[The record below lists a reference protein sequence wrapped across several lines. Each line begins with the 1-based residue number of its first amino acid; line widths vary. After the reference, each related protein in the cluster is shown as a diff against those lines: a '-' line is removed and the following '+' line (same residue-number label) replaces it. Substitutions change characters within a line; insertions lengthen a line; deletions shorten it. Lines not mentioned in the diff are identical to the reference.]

1 MTLTLTNMLRAI
13 PLVAVALAP
22 EIANASNVSCGEPYY
37 DPCDALSG
45 WVDISMVSTGK
56 IPIDGVLVLQAP
68 FRGPWDQAVPDRATV
83 TVTADAV
90 PFPGTL
96 ELTPLPGTMIWR
108 PAAPWNPD
116 ALHDFAADIANPGA
130 PAQCAAEMR

>member
-56 IPIDGVLVLQAP
+56 IPIDGVLVLQGAVQGTP
-68 FRGPWDQAVPDRATV
+68 PGPDSVVLSVTTGDVPLAGTIELKS
-83 TVTADAV
+83 ADGTWQLAQ
-90 PFPGTL
+90 PSSWNRPLPRRTRSSSTSRRPGTARSR
-96 ELTPLPGTMIWR
+96 T
-108 PAAPWNPD
+108 
-116 ALHDFAADIANPGA
+116 
-130 PAQCAAEMR
+130 